1 MDLQSFTLGIV
12 SVVISMIIGVIIF
25 TFFRVQQH
33 RKEIS
38 SLKEDIRNLRNSVYD
53 SIRKNED
60 YLSKIIEEDRQNMF
74 KMFEELTRDLN
85 LAKEDVRLRETSLYN
100 IMNQRFDK
108 FENRLNTSC
117 FKSNIDD
124 KLYS

>member
-12 SVVISMIIGVIIF
+12 SVVISIIIGVIIF

-38 SLKEDIRNLRNSVYD
+38 SLKEDIRNFRNSVYD
-53 SIRKNED
+53 SIRKSED
-60 YLSKIIEEDRQNMF
+60 YLSKKIEEDRQNMF

>member
-12 SVVISMIIGVIIF
+12 SVVISIIIGVIIF
-25 TFFRVQQH
+25 TFFRVQKY
-33 RKEIS
+33 RKEII

-53 SIRKNED
+53 SIRKNEE

>member
-12 SVVISMIIGVIIF
+12 SVVISIIIGVIIF

>member
-12 SVVISMIIGVIIF
+12 SVVISIIIGVIIF
-25 TFFRVQQH
+25 TFFRVQQQ

-38 SLKEDIRNLRNSVYD
+38 ALKEDIRNFRNSVYD

-85 LAKEDVRLRETSLYN
+85 LAKEDVRSRETSLYN

>member
-1 MDLQSFTLGIV
+1 M
-12 SVVISMIIGVIIF
+12 
-25 TFFRVQQH
+25 
-33 RKEIS
+33 
-38 SLKEDIRNLRNSVYD
+38 
-53 SIRKNED
+53 
-60 YLSKIIEEDRQNMF
+60 EEDRQKMF

>member
-1 MDLQSFTLGIV
+1 MYLQSFTLGIV
-12 SVVISMIIGVIIF
+12 SVVISIIIGVIIF
-25 TFFRVQQH
+25 TFFRVQQQ

-38 SLKEDIRNLRNSVYD
+38 ALKEDIRNLRNSVYD

>member
-12 SVVISMIIGVIIF
+12 SVVISIIIGVIIF
-25 TFFRVQQH
+25 TFFRVQKY
-33 RKEIS
+33 RKEII

-53 SIRKNED
+53 SIRKNEE

-85 LAKEDVRLRETSLYN
+85 LAKEDVRLRETSLHN

>member
-12 SVVISMIIGVIIF
+12 SVVISIIIGVIIF
-25 TFFRVQQH
+25 TFFRVQQQ

-38 SLKEDIRNLRNSVYD
+38 ALKEDIRNFRNSVYD

>member
-12 SVVISMIIGVIIF
+12 SVVISIIIGVIIF
-25 TFFRVQQH
+25 TFFRVQQQ

-38 SLKEDIRNLRNSVYD
+38 ALKEDIRNLRNSVYD

>member
-12 SVVISMIIGVIIF
+12 SVVISIIIGVIIF
-25 TFFRVQQH
+25 TFFRVQQQ

-38 SLKEDIRNLRNSVYD
+38 ALKEDIRNLRNSVYD
-53 SIRKNED
+53 SIQNNKD
-60 YLSKIIEEDRQNMF
+60 YHSKIMEEDRQKMF

>member
-12 SVVISMIIGVIIF
+12 SVVISIIIGVIIF
-25 TFFRVQQH
+25 TFFRVQQQ

-38 SLKEDIRNLRNSVYD
+38 ALKEDIRNFRNSVYD
-53 SIRKNED
+53 SIRKSED
-60 YLSKIIEEDRQNMF
+60 YLSKKIEEDRQNMF

>member
-12 SVVISMIIGVIIF
+12 SVVISIIIGVIIF
-25 TFFRVQQH
+25 TFFRVQKY
-33 RKEIS
+33 RKEII

>member
-12 SVVISMIIGVIIF
+12 SVVISIIIGVIIF
-25 TFFRVQQH
+25 TFFRVQQQ

-38 SLKEDIRNLRNSVYD
+38 ALKEDIRNLRNSVYD

-85 LAKEDVRLRETSLYN
+85 LAKEDVRSRETSLYN

>member
-85 LAKEDVRLRETSLYN
+85 LAKEDVRLRETSLHN

>member
-12 SVVISMIIGVIIF
+12 SVVISIIIGVIIF
-25 TFFRVQQH
+25 TFFRVQHQ

-38 SLKEDIRNLRNSVYD
+38 ALKEDIRNLRNSVYD

-85 LAKEDVRLRETSLYN
+85 LAKEDVRLRETSLHN

>member
-12 SVVISMIIGVIIF
+12 SVVISIIIGVIIF
-25 TFFRVQQH
+25 TFFRVQQQ

-38 SLKEDIRNLRNSVYD
+38 ALKEDIRNLRNSVYD
-53 SIRKNED
+53 SIRKNEE